1 MVKIILVTHGSLGA
15 ALIETASAICCCCD
29 TKKVLSFTVSGK
41 VNLENIEKQIKNS
54 FDKNGTLILVDS
66 FGGTSSNIALKC
78 AVNQKDVAVIC
89 GVNLS
94 MLLSALSNQT
104 KMDLKELAA
113 KVLADGKK
121 AILDATELIKQ

>member
-1 MVKIILVTHGSLGA
+1 MVKIILITHGSLGM

-41 VNLENIEKQIKNS
+41 VNLEDIESKIKNS
-54 FDKNGTLILVDS
+54 FDKDGTLILVDS

-78 AVNQKDVAVIC
+78 SVNQNNVAVIC

-94 MLLSALSNQT
+94 MLLSALNNQT
-104 KMDLKELAA
+104 KMNLKELAT
-113 KVLADGKK
+113 KVLVDGKK
-121 AILDATELIKQ
+121 AILDATELIK